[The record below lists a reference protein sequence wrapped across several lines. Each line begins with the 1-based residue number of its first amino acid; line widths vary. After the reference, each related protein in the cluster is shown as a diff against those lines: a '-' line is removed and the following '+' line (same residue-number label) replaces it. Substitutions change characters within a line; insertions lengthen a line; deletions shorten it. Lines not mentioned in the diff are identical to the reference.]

1 MSEFNINEQY
11 FAFSGIGNHKTFI
24 SMIKNYGFNIVHDVE
39 YPDHYDY
46 KQNDI
51 KEILSISKN

>member
-1 MSEFNINEQY
+1 
-11 FAFSGIGNHKTFI
+11 
-24 SMIKNYGFNIVHDVE
+24 MIKNYGFNIVHDVE